1 MDFME
6 FWLCLLLNDPIKL
19 YKINNYMS
27 TSEIL
32 NLTPENVWKYF
43 YELTKIPRPTGQME
57 EVTQFMIN
65 FGKSLNLETIQDK
78 VGNVLIKKPATKG
91 YESAKTV
98 ILQSHLDMVPQKNSD
113 VSHDFSKD
121 SIKTYIDGDLVKA
134 RSTTLGADNGI
145 GCAMMMAVLE
155 DNSLEH
161 PPIEALFTID
171 EEVGMD
177 GANGLEKGFLEGS
190 MMINLDTE
198 EEGELC
204 IGCAGGRDA
213 NVSFNFKPDTNIDE
227 GDVAYKISLKG
238 LKGGHSGVQIHLG
251 HANANKLM
259 NRFLKE
265 VVRNYEA
272 RIASIDGGS
281 LRNAIPRESFAVL
294 AIPEQLSEDLLDLVD
309 EYEQLFREDFAG
321 IENGISL
328 KAEQIEK
335 PKYLLPVEIQ
345 DDLINAVEACP
356 NGVISYLADFPG
368 VVESS
373 LNLALVKST
382 ECNIEV
388 KLLIRSSSES
398 RKDWV
403 CSSVESLFSLA
414 GAKVEFGGDYPGWQP
429 NANSELLDHMVK
441 LYYNKYN
448 ERPTVMVIHAGL
460 ECGIIQSNVE
470 QKLDIVSFGP
480 TITGAHSPDE
490 AVEIESVEKSYDYLV
505 SVLENLKS

>member
-1 MDFME
+1 
-6 FWLCLLLNDPIKL
+6 
-19 YKINNYMS
+19 MS

-32 NLTPENVWKYF
+32 SLTPETVWKYF

-57 EVTQFMIN
+57 DVTKYVID
-65 FGKSLNLETIQDK
+65 FGKSLNLETVQDK
-78 VGNVLIKKPATKG
+78 VGNVLIKKAATKG
-91 YESAKTV
+91 YETSKTV

-113 VSHDFSKD
+113 VVHDFSKD
-121 SIKTYIDGDLVKA
+121 AIKTYIDGEWVKA
-134 RSTTLGADNGI
+134 RSTTLGSDNGI
-145 GCAMMMAVLE
+145 GCAMMMAVLA

-161 PPIEALFTID
+161 PSLEALFTID

-177 GANGLEKGFLEGS
+177 GANGLEKGFLKGS
-190 MMINLDTE
+190 KMINLDTE
-198 EEGELC
+198 EDGELC

-213 NVSFNFKPDTNIDE
+213 NITFDFKPDNVIDE
-227 GDVAYKISLKG
+227 GDIAYKVILKG

-265 VVRNYEA
+265 VVSNYEA
-272 RIASIDGGS
+272 RISSIDGGS
-281 LRNAIPRESFAVL
+281 LRNAIPRESFVVL
-294 AIPEQLSEDLLDLVD
+294 TIPEQLSEDLIDLVD
-309 EYEQLFREDFAG
+309 EYEQLFREDFLG
-321 IENGISL
+321 IESGISF
-328 KAEQIEK
+328 KAERVDM
-335 PKYLLPVEIQ
+335 PKSLLPVEIQ
-345 DDLINAVEACP
+345 DDLINAVEACS
-356 NGVISYLADFPG
+356 NGVISFLADFPG

-373 LNLALVKST
+373 LNLALVKSR
-382 ECNIEV
+382 EKDIEI

-398 RKDWV
+398 RKDWI

-429 NANSELLDHMVK
+429 NANSELLDHMSK
-441 LYYNKYN
+441 IYLEKYD

-470 QKLDIVSFGP
+470 HKLDIVSFGP

-490 AVEIESVEKSYDYLV
+490 AVEIESVGKSYDYLI
-505 SVLENLKS
+505 SVLENLK

>member
-1 MDFME
+1 
-6 FWLCLLLNDPIKL
+6 
-19 YKINNYMS
+19 MS

-32 NLTPENVWKYF
+32 SLTPENVWRYF

-57 EVTQFMIN
+57 EVTKYVTD

-91 YESAKTV
+91 YETAKTV

-113 VSHDFSKD
+113 VVHDFTKD
-121 SIKTYIDGDLVKA
+121 AIKTYIDGDMVKA

-145 GCAMMMAVLE
+145 GCAMMMSVLA

-161 PPIEALFTID
+161 PAIEALFTID

-177 GANGLEKGFLEGS
+177 GANGLEKGFLSGS
-190 MMINLDTE
+190 KLINLDTE
-198 EEGELC
+198 EDGELC

-213 NVSFNFKPDTNIDE
+213 NITFEFKPDNVIDE
-227 GDVAYKISLKG
+227 GDIAYKISLKG

-251 HANANKLM
+251 RANANKLM

-265 VVRNYEA
+265 VVSNYEA
-272 RIASIDGGS
+272 RIASVDGGS
-281 LRNAIPRESFAVL
+281 LRNAIPRESFVVL
-294 AIPEQLSEDLLDLVD
+294 AIPEQLSEDLIDLVD
-309 EYEQLFREDFAG
+309 EYEQLFRDDFLG
-321 IENGISL
+321 IEDAISF
-328 KAEQIEK
+328 KAERTDM
-335 PKYLLPVEIQ
+335 PKSLLPVEVQ
-345 DDLINAVEACP
+345 DDLINAVEACS

-373 LNLALVKST
+373 LNLALVKSI
-382 ECNIEV
+382 EQSIEV

-398 RKDWV
+398 RKDWI
-403 CSSVESLFSLA
+403 CSSVESLFSIA

-429 NANSELLDHMVK
+429 NANSELLDLMSK
-441 LYYNKYN
+441 IYLDKYN
-448 ERPTVMVIHAGL
+448 EEPKVMVIHAGL

-490 AVEIESVEKSYDYLV
+490 AVEIESVGKSYDYLI
-505 SVLENLKS
+505 SVLENLK

>member
-1 MDFME
+1 
-6 FWLCLLLNDPIKL
+6 
-19 YKINNYMS
+19 MS

-32 NLTPENVWKYF
+32 SLTPENVWKYF

-57 EVTQFMIN
+57 EVTKYVID

-91 YESAKTV
+91 YETSKTV

-113 VSHDFSKD
+113 VVHDFTKD
-121 SIKTYIDGDLVKA
+121 AIKTHIDGDKVKA

-145 GCAMMMAVLE
+145 GCAMMMAILA

-161 PPIEALFTID
+161 PSIEALFTID

-177 GANGLEKGFLEGS
+177 GANGLEKGFLTGS
-190 MMINLDTE
+190 KMINLDTE

-213 NVSFNFKPDTNIDE
+213 NITFDFQPDNLIDE
-227 GDVAYKISLKG
+227 GDIAYKVILKG

-265 VVRNYEA
+265 VVSNYEA
-272 RIASIDGGS
+272 RISSIDGGS
-281 LRNAIPRESFAVL
+281 LRNAIPRESFVVL
-294 AIPEQLSEDLLDLVD
+294 TIPEQLSEDLIDLVD
-309 EYEQLFREDFAG
+309 EYEQLFREDFLG
-321 IENGISL
+321 IESGISF
-328 KAEQIEK
+328 KAERIDM
-335 PKYLLPVEIQ
+335 PKSLLPVEVQ
-345 DDLINAVEACP
+345 DDLINAVEACS

-382 ECNIEV
+382 EQNIEI

-398 RKDWV
+398 RKDWI

-429 NANSELLDHMVK
+429 NANSELLDHMTK
-441 LYYNKYN
+441 IYLDKYN
-448 ERPTVMVIHAGL
+448 QEPTVMVIHAGL

-470 QKLDIVSFGP
+470 HKLDIVSFGP

-490 AVEIESVEKSYDYLV
+490 AVNIESVGKSYDYLI
-505 SVLENLKS
+505 SVLENLK